1 MSIYVFIKHKTKYT
15 TMNTI
20 EPDKEATVTVGVGA
34 DNVTNND
41 HLMKALLSWSVNRQ
55 KEYLKGE
62 KLAYSGNKS
71 VLAKR
76 ISSTLEKESAIEIVK
91 EFDKKL
97 SGANVKKRKTTN
109 INPQEKAKKGKR
121 DKEKEAAEKTI
132 QISQTQCQD
141 ILSRESR
148 AKTLEKRKSM
158 ISHFNHFLKCRS
170 AKIEQGHV
178 GRNILNFDD
187 ITYDDV
193 DKGKLVGEWA
203 TYLADDATNYR
214 KPNGVPISYQTATG
228 YMSSFKCTM
237 IDLFHEHSIA
247 KQFDPQVWAR
257 MLTQVRSTKFEYA
270 RIHKIKLFGS
280 KKSANRCDLK
290 SLFAICL
297 WDGSLGNAEFMNL
310 FQCMIHNC
318 GRGSEIAISQFD
330 QLSMKTIVPED
341 GLPEYDTL
349 QQHLLRIK
357 TEGMFSD
364 HLIRIY
370 KYIKLI
376 NVFVFILNLQE
387 NKTYSILCTKTTYL
401 TIICLQ
407 WHIIWLCNQMG
418 VRKRFSQPLKSFVW
432 MSLKNL
438 TQKWPVHSVGNGK

>member
-1 MSIYVFIKHKTKYT
+1 MS
-15 TMNTI
+15 TI
-20 EPDKEATVTVGVGA
+20 EPDKEDTFTVGVGEENETI
-34 DNVTNND
+34 DD

-55 KEYLKGE
+55 KEHLKGKE
-62 KLAYSGNKS
+62 LPCSGNKT

-76 ISSTLEKESAIEIVK
+76 ISSSLEKEDANEIVK
-91 EFDKKL
+91 EFEKKM
-97 SGANVKKRKTTN
+97 SDANVKKRKTSN
-109 INPQEKAKKGKR
+109 KNPQQKAKKSKT
-121 DKEKEAAEKTI
+121 DKENEAAEKTI

-158 ISHFNHFLKCRS
+158 ISHFNHFLKCRT

-178 GRNILNFDD
+178 GRNIVTFDD
-187 ITYDDV
+187 ITYDDI

-237 IDLFHEHSIA
+237 IDLFHDHNVA
-247 KQFDPQVWAR
+247 KQFDPQVWTR
-257 MLTQVRSTKFEYA
+257 MLSQVRSTKFEYA

-318 GRGSEIAISQFD
+318 GRGSEIAISQFN

-357 TEGMFSD
+357 TEGMFSE
-364 HLIRIY
+364 HLIQFT
-370 KYIKLI
+370 
-376 NVFVFILNLQE
+376 NILNLLRVFMFLLNLQG
-387 NKTYSILCTKTTYL
+387 NKTYYILCTKMTYL

-418 VRKRFSQPLKSFVW
+418 VQKIFFQPLKRFVS

-438 TQKWPVHSVGNGK
+438 TQKWQVHSVGNGK

>member
-1 MSIYVFIKHKTKYT
+1 MS
-15 TMNTI
+15 TI
-20 EPDKEATVTVGVGA
+20 EPDQNNTVAIGVEEENVII
-34 DNVTNND
+34 DNN
-41 HLMKALLSWSVNRQ
+41 LMKALSSWSVNRQ
-55 KEYLKGE
+55 KQYLKE
-62 KLAYSGNKS
+62 NKLPYSGNKS

-76 ISSTLEKESAIEIVK
+76 ISLNIEKEGAIEIVK
-91 EFDKKL
+91 EFEKKL
-97 SGANVKKRKTTN
+97 ADMNVTKRKTSDKN
-109 INPQEKAKKGKR
+109 SQDVSKRKKP
-121 DKEKEAAEKTI
+121 DKEKEAAEKSM

-158 ISHFNHFLKCRS
+158 ISHFNHFLKCRN

-178 GRNILNFDD
+178 GRKISYFDD
-187 ITYDDV
+187 ITYDDI
-193 DKGKLVGEWA
+193 DMGKLVGEWA

-214 KPNGVPISYQTATG
+214 KPNGVPISYHTATG

-237 IDLFHEHSIA
+237 IDLFHDHSVA
-247 KQFDPQVWAR
+247 KQFDPQVWSR
-257 MLTQVRSTKFEYA
+257 MLIQVRSAKFEYA

-280 KKSANRCDLK
+280 KKSASPCDLK

-318 GRGSEIAISQFD
+318 GRGSEIAISQFN
-330 QLSMKTIVPED
+330 QLSIKTIVPED

-357 TEGMFSD
+357 TEGMFSE
-364 HLIRIY
+364 HLI
-370 KYIKLI
+370 KFT
-376 NVFVFILNLQE
+376 NILNLLRVFMFLLNLQG
-387 NKTYSILCTKTTYL
+387 NKTYYILCTKMTYL

-418 VRKRFSQPLKSFVW
+418 VQKIFFQPLKRFVS

-438 TQKWPVHSVGNGK
+438 TQKWQVHSVGNGK